1 MAGTIWQHRPREGS
15 IWGEQRHVP
24 AQSTPRSDCVAGKSV
39 SRSVTEC
46 WRFQEDMLWISDP
59 KALQYIYQT
68 SGYNFPKQPERRI
81 LSRLIGDSGLTWAE
95 GAHSVAGGAR
105 ECTVLTACN
114 QQVMCTSGRGRSC
127 CPHLGLP
134 SPRPFC
140 PYSVIMRSRCVLV
153 IV

>member
-1 MAGTIWQHRPREGS
+1 
-15 IWGEQRHVP
+15 
-24 AQSTPRSDCVAGKSV
+24 
-39 SRSVTEC
+39 
-46 WRFQEDMLWISDP
+46 MLWISDP

-95 GAHSVAGGAR
+95 GAHSMASGAR
-105 ECTVLTACN
+105 KCIVLTTCN

-134 SPRPFC
+134 SPRPFY

-153 IV
+153 VV